1 MLYLPTAPGCEL
13 MVSSKLG
20 MSPFFGKFHVKQAL
34 APWAKP
40 YASFGHL
47 SMSLSITS
55 TDHRL
60 AMAPD
65 RMNRVP
71 RLPRLLF
78 RNPLRCMSLRCTSL
92 PLAKCLNLY
101 QQ

>member
-1 MLYLPTAPGCEL
+1 MGTSESKSDLDFDVVPTNGSGLRIDGEQHARY
-13 MVSSKLG
+13 V
-20 MSPFFGKFHVKQAL
+20 PFFAKCHVKQPL

-40 YASFGHL
+40 YASLGHL

-60 AMAPD
+60 AMASD

-71 RLPRLLF
+71 RLPGYSF
-78 RNPLRCMSLRCTSL
+78 AIRCN
-92 PLAKCLNLY
+92 A
-101 QQ
+101 